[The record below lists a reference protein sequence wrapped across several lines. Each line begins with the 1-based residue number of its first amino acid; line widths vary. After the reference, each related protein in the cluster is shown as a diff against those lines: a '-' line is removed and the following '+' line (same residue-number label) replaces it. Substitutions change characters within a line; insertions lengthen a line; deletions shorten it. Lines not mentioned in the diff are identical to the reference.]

1 MRGSVP
7 EDEYLKI
14 LEELIRGNTLNEPSQ
29 TTKLFGKN
37 FQIMMKNAGCLG
49 ENNEIIDEKLV
60 KAFENE
66 DIDINLLCSTLG
78 R

>member
-37 FQIMMKNAGCLG
+37 F
-49 ENNEIIDEKLV
+49 
-60 KAFENE
+60 
-66 DIDINLLCSTLG
+66 
-78 R
+78 

>member
-1 MRGSVP
+1 
-7 EDEYLKI
+7 
-14 LEELIRGNTLNEPSQ
+14 
-29 TTKLFGKN
+29 
-37 FQIMMKNAGCLG
+37 MMKNAGCLG